1 MMVSKQKRFV
11 SGLSFLIVWLIIWAA
26 VLSLLS
32 SCAKHK
38 KPEAVSYV
46 AEQDIPS
53 VIAVL
58 PARFLKEKTEKGDL
72 QLDPESENGKF
83 VAELVR
89 GVVHNQMTG
98 KGYETRVLSAIDK
111 KLASLKQPWHE
122 MKPEEICKL
131 LSADGLIYTDI
142 VSASMVTAVAFNLYS
157 IEARIRMVSMRGKE
171 LGSWTE
177 TSTRRKIALPT
188 GVVGAAATVAEAI
201 MDKVDEAERK
211 NMRSVA
217 YDWGWKIAQLVPD
230 NPKAQALPEV
240 VSVATNVDKR
250 IFGIGEQITVEVN
263 AEKGLT
269 CTFDIGD
276 LKKDIPLPSVEDT
289 IYRGS
294 YVVKEGDRGSNQT
307 ITIHMTRPN
316 GVSRLWIETGGTID
330 IHGVPPAPPEKV
342 KAEAG
347 RQGITI
353 SWGLPKAE
361 GIKGFE
367 VERGER
373 AVGEFAVISST
384 NEQSLLDTEV
394 PQGKTYYYRV
404 RSIDEA
410 GNRSAPK
417 KAIKATM
424 PHFDEVTLGEVL
436 KDTIIPGVYK
446 LSGKAEI
453 PAGETVTV
461 EPGARITMAKD
472 SSITVK
478 GSLKG
483 AGEAKERILF
493 TGEGWKG
500 INVETGGS
508 LELTNAGLAGCNQCI
523 EARLSA
529 VTLRSVNLSG
539 SQGAGIMTGEGA
551 ILDMEDSQIKGF
563 ESGVAIDGG
572 KARIAKSSITGNKI
586 GIVLKAGDLA
596 LSDSN
601 VFGNTE
607 KEISSSKAIVLE
619 GNYLGAAT
627 TKDIKLDGKITV
639 KSLLDAPAPQGRRIV
654 LIEDKEVSPE
664 EIKERFVKFKD
675 DGIKSFQGR
684 KYGEAYES
692 LSKAAALKDD
702 KEVYL
707 YLAYT
712 QMNLGEDAA
721 LEATLERGIKAYPY
735 EVKLYQLYV
744 RHLASAGKKKEALA
758 LLEKALKLNPE
769 DQGLKSLKESLQDR
783 PAPPPPTEAAK
794 QDEAKKAPAQSDVKG
809 QDKKKEEAPSQAEK
823 EGAFADAKKQGID
836 LFAKRNFKE
845 AEEKLLLALSVR
857 EDKESYLYL
866 AYTQMNLGEEE
877 RLVST
882 LKKALAAFPRE
893 VRLYQMYVR
902 YLMNKGDKAEAAKIL
917 EEGLKIAPEDATLR
931 MQKDFLERGN

>member
-1 MMVSKQKRFV
+1 MVSKLTRFI
-11 SGLSFLIVWLIIWAA
+11 SGLPVLVVCAASFLGLF
-26 VLSLLS
+26 
-32 SCAKHK
+32 SCIKQK

-111 KLASLKQPWHE
+111 KLASLKKSLHE
-122 MKPEEICKL
+122 MKPDELCKL
-131 LSADGLIYTDI
+131 LGAEGLIYTEI

-157 IEARIRMVSMRGKE
+157 IEAKIRMLSMGGKE

-177 TSTRRKIALPT
+177 TSTRRKIAIPT

-211 NMRSVA
+211 NMRTVA
-217 YDWGWKIAQLVPD
+217 YDWGWKIAQLIPD

-250 IFGIGEQITVEVN
+250 TFGVGEQITVEVN

-294 YVVKEGDRGSNQT
+294 YVVMEGEKGSNQT
-307 ITIHMTRPN
+307 ITIHMARPS
-316 GVSRLWIETGGTID
+316 GVSRLWVETGGTID
-330 IHGVPPAPPEKV
+330 IDGVPPPPPEKV

-353 SWGLPKAE
+353 SWGIPKAE
-361 GIKGFE
+361 EIKGFE
-367 VERGER
+367 VERGES

-404 RSIDEA
+404 RSIDQA

-424 PHFDEVTLGEVL
+424 PYFDEVTLGDVL
-436 KDTIIPGVYK
+436 KGTIIPGVYK
-446 LSGKAEI
+446 LTGSAEI

-472 SSITVK
+472 SAITVK

-483 AGEAKERILF
+483 TGDAKERILF

-500 INVETGGS
+500 IKVETGGS
-508 LELTNAGLAGCNQCI
+508 LELANAGLSGCNQCI

-529 VTLRSVNLSG
+529 VTLRSAMLSG
-539 SQGAGIMTGEGA
+539 LQGVGIMTSEGA
-551 ILDMEDSQIKGF
+551 ILDMEDCQVKGF
-563 ESGVAIDGG
+563 ESGLSMEGG

-586 GIVLKAGDLA
+586 GIALREGDLA

-601 VFGNTE
+601 VFGNAE

-619 GNYLGAAT
+619 GNYLGAAS
-627 TKDIKLDGKITV
+627 TKDLKLEGNITV

-654 LIEDKEVSPE
+654 LIEDKDVSPE

-675 DGIKSFQGR
+675 EGIKSFQGR
-684 KYGEAYES
+684 RYGEAYES

-712 QMNLGEDAA
+712 QMSLGEDAA

-735 EVKLYQLYV
+735 ESKLYQLYV

-758 LLEKALKLNPE
+758 LLEKALKLNP
-769 DQGLKSLKESLQDR
+769 DDYGLKSLRESLQDR
-783 PAPPPPTEAAK
+783 PPPPPPRDTAK
-794 QDEAKKAPAQSDVKG
+794 QDEAKKAPVEVKRP
-809 QDKKKEEAPSQAEK
+809 DEEKDETASQADK
-823 EGAFADAKKQGID
+823 ERVFADAKKEGID
-836 LFAKRNFKE
+836 LFTKRSFKE
-845 AEEKLLLALSVR
+845 AEEKLLLALSVK
-857 EDKESYLYL
+857 EDKDSYLYL
-866 AYTQMNLGEEE
+866 AYTQMNLGEDE

-902 YLMNKGDKAEAAKIL
+902 YLINKGDKAEAARVL
-917 EEGLKIAPEDATLR
+917 EDGLKIAPEDATLR
-931 MQKDFLERGN
+931 MQKDFLERGK